1 MLSNGLESID
11 NEWEMFMENGFC
23 EEAVEKKRVIKQ
35 IPKCSGLYVSTKT
48 KIVYLDKSIDLND
61 LFWKLEIIPYSLY
74 KDGIIK
80 KQMKINSK
88 CIQEV
93 EDIEKR
99 LEKYDYSKSF
109 VINSISNPSGRVK
122 FKDIRKISVGLC
134 KKDFINQRK
143 AEKGAFYNCFVI
155 ILRVKVEDVYNE
167 YHVKVFNTGK
177 LELPG
182 IKQDDELE
190 ILLNKLLE
198 ILNMYLKNK
207 VSLTDKTDTVL
218 INSNFECGYFLDRDK
233 LFKILKSKYNI
244 QSVYDPCSYPGI
256 QCKLFFDNLD
266 NISHE
271 SVNSEDNSEE
281 SGGKVSFMIFR
292 TGSVL
297 IVGKCNMVILNKM
310 YDNIKSILENEYE
323 EIYEMEKEVSS
334 KQITK
339 KKIKHKI
346 MFKA

>member
-1 MLSNGLESID
+1 
-11 NEWEMFMENGFC
+11 
-23 EEAVEKKRVIKQ
+23 
-35 IPKCSGLYVSTKT
+35 
-48 KIVYLDKSIDLND
+48 
-61 LFWKLEIIPYSLY
+61 
-74 KDGIIK
+74 
-80 KQMKINSK
+80 
-88 CIQEV
+88 
-93 EDIEKR
+93 
-99 LEKYDYSKSF
+99 
-109 VINSISNPSGRVK
+109 
-122 FKDIRKISVGLC
+122 
-134 KKDFINQRK
+134 
-143 AEKGAFYNCFVI
+143 
-155 ILRVKVEDVYNE
+155 
-167 YHVKVFNTGK
+167 
-177 LELPG
+177 
-182 IKQDDELE
+182 
-190 ILLNKLLE
+190 
-198 ILNMYLKNK
+198 MYLKNK

-256 QCKLFFDNLD
+256 QCKLFFDKLD

-281 SGGKVSFMIFR
+281 AGGKVSFMIFR